1 MIGTDREKTVTGIE
15 ELTVLLEKTTLPG
28 QREAIMAEDP
38 LVVVSAGAGTGKTW
52 TLAWRFVWAI
62 ATGKARVKEI
72 LTLTFTEKAALEM
85 KDRIRD
91 LLGKVASLVPSLSP
105 LLEEAREEMDEAFI
119 STLHSFSLRM
129 IREGGLSL
137 ELDPESRPVST
148 PEEEELWREVEK
160 QLDILDN
167 RWFKKRV
174 RGIWTSREE
183 QIFDKPFLTDLVNS
197 YGARGITGLTRGIL
211 SLWASRGQDPGD
223 LWSFSKDLEKR
234 DQEAL
239 ARVRKIYSTVFE
251 EEWQR
256 WSGSGGLIPGLPILL
271 ESKTQLAEKLR
282 GVHSKWGE
290 EKPQRE
296 DLPLFFLDLME
307 ALKGASG
314 KAAAEIA
321 QELECSV
328 SEFRNQYS
336 EHIRLCEVLVH
347 GIDGRDRQTRETLLE
362 VSSLLWQIWEEYK
375 RKKSLISF
383 DDMISRS
390 IEALQAGSMAE
401 RFREVLVDEFQD
413 TNRLQEI
420 LLRTIWERGS
430 PAMFLVGDLKQSI
443 YRFRHAE
450 PSIFL
455 EYIQK
460 ALQGKGK
467 YINLD
472 VSFRSSGKVLEGI
485 NSIFG
490 KIWEKGLGR
499 DLIHPY
505 EHLQSPVTMDWH
517 SRRQEI
523 QTPPLKVLVEFYTSG
538 KERTPAEEKRL
549 DLARRL
555 GRELM
560 QLREK
565 GTLIWDKKEE
575 GLRPLQ
581 WSDMAIL
588 VPTRNQYSA
597 LERAFIE
604 DLSIPCYF
612 ESSLG
617 YYSRSEVQDLLS
629 LVDYLAD
636 KRDQTALTSFLS
648 SPFSGLSLEKTGKL
662 LEEKRDTG
670 KDLAEILQ
678 NVNPSLSHEMEGWR
692 RIATLEGVSR
702 VFSIILSRA
711 DTLKAFPAWKRK
723 KAAANL
729 RKAVDISREY
739 ESAMGN
745 DLRGCSE
752 YLRGSMGRG
761 IAMEDADFTGEQ
773 DDVVRIMTVHAS
785 KGLEFPV
792 LAIMGMEY
800 FPGKRSHGTS
810 LDPSAIL
817 GVTPSRYPD
826 GIASDNKDT
835 PSSPVLAAMM
845 EKQEQL
851 EEWQRLFYVAATRAR
866 DSLFLCATLE
876 AKEGD
881 NPEPRDG
888 TWLSMIGEKIF
899 PDLALATD
907 RVKPAKKQNSRVSE
921 QKERTFVQG
930 PVKGNEYLARLSA
943 TSYSLF
949 KFCPLAWRMRHRQGR
964 DLKWELPGAEGPGG
978 SDLGNL
984 AHWILQKWDLSEDG
998 LENYLPLT
1006 GMGHKSVATGIPVYI
1021 LPEWKKPDSRETLRK
1036 WLRDLSI
1043 SETGRTLK
1051 DLLCQGVLNRE
1062 LPFRIRMDHGPLLT
1076 GAMDLMWEKDNII
1089 HIRDYKITAQ
1099 EKAPEELYTSQ
1110 LLFYGWTAYH
1120 ALRDRDLP
1128 VDLRLIH
1135 LREGIETERIAM
1147 PGGGMEEIEEDI
1159 RRSAQ
1164 QAANGPFE
1172 PELGKCNACPF
1183 RNKCPLHGDTM

>member
-1 MIGTDREKTVTGIE
+1 MTGTDREKTVTGIE

-91 LLGKVASLVPSLSP
+91 LLEKVASQVPSLSP
-105 LLEEAREEMDEAFI
+105 ILEKAREEMDEAFI
-119 STLHSFSLRM
+119 STLHSFSMRV
-129 IREGGLSL
+129 IREGGLFL
-137 ELDPESRPVST
+137 ELDPESRPVGT
-148 PEEEELWREVEK
+148 PEEEDLWREIEK
-160 QLDILDN
+160 RMDCLDN
-167 RWFKKRV
+167 PWFKKRIS
-174 RGIWTSREE
+174 GIWTSREE
-183 QIFDKPFLTDLVNS
+183 QIFDKPFMTDLVNS
-197 YGARGITGLTRGIL
+197 YGARSITVLARGIL
-211 SLWASRGQDPGD
+211 SLWASRGQTPED
-223 LWSFSKDLEKR
+223 LWSFSKDLENS

-239 ARVRKIYSTVFE
+239 ARLRGIYAAAFE

-256 WSGSGGLIPGLPILL
+256 WSGSGGIIPGLPILL
-271 ESKTQLAEKLR
+271 QSKTKLAEKLR

-290 EKPQRE
+290 GKPQRE

-321 QELECSV
+321 EELKCSV

-336 EHIRLCEVLVH
+336 EYIRLCGVLVQ
-347 GIDGRDRQTRETLLE
+347 GIDERDRQTREALLE
-362 VSSLLWQIWEEYK
+362 VSSLLWQIWEEHK
-375 RKKSLISF
+375 RRKSLISF

-390 IEALQAGSMAE
+390 IEALEAGSMAE
-401 RFREVLVDEFQD
+401 RFRQVLVDEFQD

-420 LLRTIWERGS
+420 LLRTIRERGS

-455 EYIQK
+455 EYIQE
-460 ALQGKGK
+460 ARQRNGK
-467 YINLD
+467 YVNLD

-490 KIWEKGLGR
+490 EIWKKGLGM

-505 EHLQSPVTMDWH
+505 EHLKSPVTIDWH

-523 QTPPLKVLVEFYTSG
+523 QTPPLKVLVEFYIAGEEKTS
-538 KERTPAEEKRL
+538 AEEKRL
-549 DLARRL
+549 DLSRRL
-555 GRELM
+555 GKELL

-565 GTLIWDKKEE
+565 GSLIWDKKEE
-575 GLRPLQ
+575 ELRPLQ
-581 WSDMAIL
+581 WRDMAIL

-597 LERAFIE
+597 LEKAFIE

-612 ESSLG
+612 ESNLG

-636 KRDQTALTSFLS
+636 KRDQTALASFLS
-648 SPFSGLSLEKTGKL
+648 SPFSGISLEKAGEILK
-662 LEEKRDTG
+662 EKRDTG
-670 KDLAEILQ
+670 KTLPEILLHIDS
-678 NVNPSLSHEMEGWR
+678 SLFQELERWR

-702 VFSIILSRA
+702 VFSLILSRA
-711 DTLKAFPAWKRK
+711 DALKAFPAWKRK

-739 ESAMGN
+739 ESAMGK
-745 DLRGCSE
+745 DLKGCSE

-810 LDPSAIL
+810 LDPSVIL

-845 EKQEQL
+845 EKQAQL

-876 AKEGD
+876 AKDGE
-881 NPEPRDG
+881 NPEARDG
-888 TWLSMIGEKIF
+888 TWLSMIWEKIF
-899 PDLALATD
+899 PDLPLATD
-907 RVKPAKKQNSRVSE
+907 RVKTAKKQNMKVPE
-921 QKERTFVQG
+921 QKERISVQG

-964 DLKWELPGAEGPGG
+964 ELKWELPGEEGPGG

-984 AHWILQKWDLSEDG
+984 AHWILQKWDLSEEG

-1006 GMGHKSVATGIPVYI
+1006 GMGYNGENNGIPLYI
-1021 LPEWKKPDSRETLRK
+1021 LPEWKKPDSREILRK
-1036 WLRDLSI
+1036 WLRNLSI

-1051 DLLCQGVLNRE
+1051 DLLCRGMLHRE

-1076 GAMDLMWEKDNII
+1076 GAMDLLWEKDGII
-1089 HIRDYKITAQ
+1089 HIRDYKITAL
-1099 EKAPEELYTSQ
+1099 ERAPEELYTSQ

-1120 ALRDRDLP
+1120 AFRDRDLP

-1147 PGGGMEEIEEDI
+1147 PGGGMAEIEEDI

-1172 PELGKCNACPF
+1172 PELDKCNSCPF
-1183 RNKCPLHGDTM
+1183 RNKCPIHGDTR